1 MNKEDLIEALTNSA
15 GLTKA
20 DSGRVVDSVIATITK
35 SLSKGEE
42 VRLAG
47 FGAFVVT
54 KRAASMG
61 RASIIR
67 KRTSHI
73 TVELDDISTKSGT
86 IQKKAAPAAVAKE
99 PAKHKKVREARHTKK
114 SKAKE

>member
-54 KRAASMG
+54 KRAASTG
-61 RASIIR
+61 RNPRTGEAIQIPASKNPKFR
-67 KRTSHI
+67 AA
-73 TVELDDISTKSGT
+73 
-86 IQKKAAPAAVAKE
+86 KALKDAVN
-99 PAKHKKVREARHTKK
+99 
-114 SKAKE
+114 

>member
-1 MNKEDLIEALTNSA
+1 MNKEDLIEALTNAA
-15 GLTKA
+15 GMTKA
-20 DSGRVVDSVIATITK
+20 DAGRVVDSIIDTIIK

-61 RASIIR
+61 RNPRTGAAIQIPASKNPKFR
-67 KRTSHI
+67 AA
-73 TVELDDISTKSGT
+73 
-86 IQKKAAPAAVAKE
+86 KALKDAVN
-99 PAKHKKVREARHTKK
+99 
-114 SKAKE
+114 

>member
-15 GLTKA
+15 GLSKA
-20 DSGRVVDSVIATITK
+20 DAGRVVDGVIDTIVK

-54 KRAASMG
+54 KRAASTG
-61 RASIIR
+61 RNPRTGEAIQIPASKNPKFR
-67 KRTSHI
+67 AA
-73 TVELDDISTKSGT
+73 
-86 IQKKAAPAAVAKE
+86 KALKDAVN
-99 PAKHKKVREARHTKK
+99 
-114 SKAKE
+114 